1 MSNDDMLS
9 QDEINELLK
18 NVGADDDDDSSGDS
32 SGEAAAKETASN
44 SEETGLDH
52 LLSSEEKDTLGEIG
66 NISFSSAATAL
77 SSLLNQKVSITI
89 PGVKAV
95 STEMV
100 EKSFP
105 RPHVAVNVE
114 YTRGFEGTNLFVI
127 SMTDASII
135 ANLMMGGD
143 GEVDEADNIDEMQQ
157 SAVQE
162 AMNQM
167 MGSASTSMSTI
178 FNKRVDISPPGVNI
192 MNLEE
197 EESARYIPDEDT
209 VVQVAFRIQI
219 GELMDSY
226 IMQLIPL
233 RFAKKMVEELLG
245 ANAEAAQPEQKQP
258 APGPSARKETRAER
272 AYAPEPQAAPT
283 VSGAA
288 FSELEEPAH
297 RYSDGGGNLDMLMDI
312 SLDVTVELGR
322 SRQSIKDIL
331 SLSQGSVVEL
341 DKLAGEP
348 VDVLVNQK
356 PVAKGEVVV
365 IDENFGV
372 RITEILSPRERV
384 TQLK

>member
-18 NVGADDDDDSSGDS
+18 NVGADDDDDSGAS
-32 SGEAAAKETASN
+32 SGETPA
-44 SEETGLDH
+44 EETPSSKQEDELDH
-52 LLSSEEKDTLGEIG
+52 LLSTEEKDTLGEIG
-66 NISFSSAATAL
+66 NISFGSAATAL

-114 YTRGFEGTNLFVI
+114 YTEGFEGTNLFVI

-143 GEVDEADNIDEMQQ
+143 GEVDEAEHIDEMQQ

-192 MNLEE
+192 MNLEQ

-209 VVQVAFRIQI
+209 VVQIAFRIQI

-233 RFAKKMVEELLG
+233 GFAKKMVEELLG
-245 ANAEAAQPEQKQP
+245 ASAAKAQPEQKQEP
-258 APGPSARKETRAER
+258 ARKPSGQREAEPDRASVRETK
-272 AYAPEPQAAPT
+272 AAPT

-322 SRQSIKDIL
+322 SRQPIKDIL

-384 TQLK
+384 AQLK

>member
-18 NVGADDDDDSSGDS
+18 NVGADDDDGGAS
-32 SGEAAAKETASN
+32 SGETPAEEIAS
-44 SEETGLDH
+44 STEDEELEH
-52 LLSSEEKDTLGEIG
+52 LLSTEEKDTLGEIG

-95 STEMV
+95 STKMV

-114 YTRGFEGTNLFVI
+114 YTEGFEGTNLFVI

-143 GEVDEADNIDEMQQ
+143 GQVDEAAGIDEMQQ

-209 VVQVAFRIQI
+209 VVQIAFRIQI

-233 RFAKKMVEELLG
+233 GFAKKMVEELLG
-245 ANAEAAQPEQKQP
+245 ASTEAPQPESKHQP
-258 APGPSARKETRAER
+258 APEPSERQEAEPQRTRAQETK
-272 AYAPEPQAAPT
+272 AAPT

-297 RYSDGGGNLDMLMDI
+297 RYNDGGGNLDMLMDI

-322 SRQSIKDIL
+322 SRQPIKDIL

-384 TQLK
+384 AQLK

>member
-18 NVGADDDDDSSGDS
+18 NVGTDDDDSGAS
-32 SGEAAAKETASN
+32 SGETPAEEIAS
-44 SEETGLDH
+44 STEEDELDH
-52 LLSSEEKDTLGEIG
+52 LLSTEEKDTLGEIG

-95 STEMV
+95 SADMV

-114 YTRGFEGTNLFVI
+114 YTKGFEGTNLFVI

-209 VVQVAFRIQI
+209 VVQIAFRIQI

-233 RFAKKMVEELLG
+233 GFAKKMVEELLG
-245 ANAEAAQPEQKQP
+245 ANAAAPQPEQKQQP
-258 APGPSARKETRAER
+258 
-272 AYAPEPQAAPT
+272 APEPSGQQEAEPQRERVQEPKAAPT

-297 RYSDGGGNLDMLMDI
+297 RYNDGGGNLDMLMDI
-312 SLDVTVELGR
+312 PLDVTVELGR
-322 SRQSIKDIL
+322 SRQPIKDIL

-384 TQLK
+384 AQLK

>member
-18 NVGADDDDDSSGDS
+18 NVGADDDDDNGAS
-32 SGEAAAKETASN
+32 SGETPAKEIAS
-44 SEETGLDH
+44 STQEDRLDH
-52 LLSSEEKDTLGEIG
+52 LLSTEEKDTLGEIG

-77 SSLLNQKVSITI
+77 SSLLNQKVTITI

-114 YTRGFEGTNLFVI
+114 YTEGFEGTNLFVI

-197 EESARYIPDEDT
+197 EEPARYIPDEDT

-233 RFAKKMVEELLG
+233 GFAKKMVEELLG
-245 ANAEAAQPEQKQP
+245 ANAEAAQPEQKQEP
-258 APGPSARKETRAER
+258 ARKPSGRQEAEPGRAR
-272 AYAPEPQAAPT
+272 VQEPKAAPA

-297 RYSDGGGNLDMLMDI
+297 KYSDGGGNLDMLMDI

-322 SRQSIKDIL
+322 SRQPIKDIL

-384 TQLK
+384 AQLK

>member
-18 NVGADDDDDSSGDS
+18 NVGTDDDDSGAS
-32 SGEAAAKETASN
+32 SGETPAEEIAS
-44 SEETGLDH
+44 STEEDELDH
-52 LLSSEEKDTLGEIG
+52 LLSTEEKDTLGEIG

-95 STEMV
+95 SADMV

-114 YTRGFEGTNLFVI
+114 YTKGFEGTNLFVI

-143 GEVDEADNIDEMQQ
+143 GEVDEADNIDKMQQ

-209 VVQVAFRIQI
+209 VVQIAFRIQI

-233 RFAKKMVEELLG
+233 GFAKKMVEELLG
-245 ANAEAAQPEQKQP
+245 ANAAAPQPEQKQQP
-258 APGPSARKETRAER
+258 
-272 AYAPEPQAAPT
+272 APEPSGQQEAEPQRERVQEPKAAPT

-297 RYSDGGGNLDMLMDI
+297 RYNDGGGNLDMLMDI
-312 SLDVTVELGR
+312 PLDVTVELGR
-322 SRQSIKDIL
+322 SRQPIKDIL

-384 TQLK
+384 AQLK

>member
-18 NVGADDDDDSSGDS
+18 NVGADDDDSGAS
-32 SGEAAAKETASN
+32 SGETPAEEIAS
-44 SEETGLDH
+44 SMEEDGLDH
-52 LLSSEEKDTLGEIG
+52 LLTTEEKDTLGEIG

-95 STEMV
+95 STDMV

-114 YTRGFEGTNLFVI
+114 YTKGFEGTNLFVI

-143 GEVDEADNIDEMQQ
+143 GEVDEAENIDEMQQ

-209 VVQVAFRIQI
+209 VVQIAFRIQI

-233 RFAKKMVEELLG
+233 GFAKKMVEELLG
-245 ANAEAAQPEQKQP
+245 ANAAAPQPEQKQQP
-258 APGPSARKETRAER
+258 
-272 AYAPEPQAAPT
+272 APEPSVQQEAEPQRARSQEPKAAPT

-297 RYSDGGGNLDMLMDI
+297 RYNDGGGNLDMLMDI

-322 SRQSIKDIL
+322 SRQPIKDIL

-384 TQLK
+384 AQLK

>member
-1 MSNDDMLS
+1 MSSDDMLS

-18 NVGADDDDDSSGDS
+18 NVGADDDNDSGFPSRETPAEEIAS
-32 SGEAAAKETASN
+32 ST
-44 SEETGLDH
+44 EEDGLDH
-52 LLSSEEKDTLGEIG
+52 LLSTEEKDTLGEIG

-95 STEMV
+95 STAMV

-105 RPHVAVNVE
+105 RPHVAVNVK
-114 YTRGFEGTNLFVI
+114 YTEGFEGTNLFVI

-143 GEVDEADNIDEMQQ
+143 GKVDEADNIDDMQQ

-192 MNLEE
+192 MNLEQ

-209 VVQVAFRIQI
+209 VVQIAFRIQI

-233 RFAKKMVEELLG
+233 GFAKKMVEELLG
-245 ANAEAAQPEQKQP
+245 TNNAEAPPQQKQE
-258 APGPSARKETRAER
+258 PGPERSRQQEARQQTER
-272 AYAPEPQAAPT
+272 AQGPASAPT

-297 RYSDGGGNLDMLMDI
+297 RHSDGGGNLDMLMDI

-322 SRQSIKDIL
+322 SRQPIKDIL
-331 SLSQGSVVEL
+331 ALSQGSVVEL

-384 TQLK
+384 AQLK

>member
-18 NVGADDDDDSSGDS
+18 NVGADDDDDSGAS
-32 SGEAAAKETASN
+32 SGETPAEEIAS
-44 SEETGLDH
+44 STEEDGLDH
-52 LLSSEEKDTLGEIG
+52 LLSTEEKDTLGEIG

-95 STEMV
+95 STEAV

-105 RPHVAVNVE
+105 RPHVAVDVE
-114 YTRGFEGTNLFVI
+114 YTEGFEGTNLFVI

-143 GEVDEADNIDEMQQ
+143 GQVDEAADIDEMQQ

-192 MNLEE
+192 MNLEQ

-209 VVQVAFRIQI
+209 VVQIAFRIQI

-233 RFAKKMVEELLG
+233 GFAKKMVEELLG
-245 ANAEAAQPEQKQP
+245 ANAEAPQPEPKQQP
-258 APGPSARKETRAER
+258 APEPSGRQEAEPQKASAR
-272 AYAPEPQAAPT
+272 EPKAAPT

-297 RYSDGGGNLDMLMDI
+297 RYNNGGGNLDMLMDI

-322 SRQSIKDIL
+322 SRQPIKDIL

-384 TQLK
+384 AQLK